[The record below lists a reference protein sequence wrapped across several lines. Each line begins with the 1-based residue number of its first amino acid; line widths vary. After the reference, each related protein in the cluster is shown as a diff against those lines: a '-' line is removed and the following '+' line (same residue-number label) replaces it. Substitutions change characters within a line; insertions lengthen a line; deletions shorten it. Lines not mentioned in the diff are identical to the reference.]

1 MCLFLYKMESDFL
14 FQKHDTESI
23 KQMLELHLPIY
34 ALDHV
39 DWLSCDCLKISMFAT
54 TIALRVAKHIA
65 NNLKNLENFVSLRGH
80 ETEFDLKTCNVSENR
95 LCNMTMCCAK
105 LMTTIY
111 SDNDSNAWSLPR
123 DVRLKAIVKDYNRS
137 INEQRSDRIYFFKT
151 IAHFSETLTTYSL
164 LTYTVMV
171 PEVTLSKTWLC
182 CCGKS

>member
-1 MCLFLYKMESDFL
+1 MESDFL

-80 ETEFDLKTCNVSENR
+80 ETEFDLFKKDIKTYKINLFEENFKNAGKKNKPILEKESNR
-95 LCNMTMCCAK
+95 ACKDNCQNQSK
-105 LMTTIY
+105 L
-111 SDNDSNAWSLPR
+111 
-123 DVRLKAIVKDYNRS
+123 
-137 INEQRSDRIYFFKT
+137 
-151 IAHFSETLTTYSL
+151 
-164 LTYTVMV
+164 
-171 PEVTLSKTWLC
+171 
-182 CCGKS
+182 